1 MTDND
6 NATEDNTAKEI
17 RKQLRRDRIS
27 SKLNGNDNSSNIESD
42 KANLPVPQLTNSDK
56 QISTSFQRLNN
67 IQAKSSQ
74 LVSDAKVR
82 VDQREAKRRDAEA
95 EDNAKRDQLL
105 QQHVGSDSSNIQ
117 QQDEVALGWEQCLA
131 ATNVQDLSK
140 LLDRQQQVCEA
151 ALTKLDD
158 IGKQLGSELHEKDHE
173 YVTALKRNRQEVE
186 QLQQTI
192 TNEHQLLKEA
202 FEKELQLIEQSLN
215 ADRQHVLN
223 TNKAE
228 LEALITQR
236 KEIETSRL
244 ERQRQMIQQHR
255 HEIKQAEAKGQRER
269 EELKKQL
276 ESEVRRL
283 EIELEDTRARQQF
296 DTDKLEY
303 NVRVLTE
310 KSTNN
315 DEAAKQKRRIMKGK
329 EDLRRQI
336 ELKNTNKVK
345 GTRQNEAL
353 EADCER
359 IEKQASGLRD
369 KFERFKVSD
378 DEKYKAVL
386 DMHREDL
393 QKLQSELDQS
403 TDYIFGGNGAIGG
416 SQTNASFTS
425 DVTWHGGGSSSVAA
439 VSKSSISNKQNE
451 YKTTC
456 DEFGLRLENNNHHN
470 FGRRWVVL
478 LCIYM

>member
-1 MTDND
+1 MTNND
-6 NATEDNTAKEI
+6 NNDATNDATAAKEI

-27 SKLNGNDNSSNIESD
+27 NRLNGNGNSSNNESD
-42 KANLPVPQLTNSDK
+42 KVNASTSQLINSDD
-56 QISTSFQRLNN
+56 QISSSFQRLNN
-67 IQAKSSQ
+67 IQTKSSQ
-74 LVSDAKVR
+74 LVADARVK
-82 VDQREAKRRDAEA
+82 VDQREAKRRDAET

-105 QQHVGSDSSNIQ
+105 QQHVGSDSSNHTQ
-117 QQDEVALGWEQCLA
+117 QQDDDKVSSGWEQCLA

-140 LLDRQQQVCEA
+140 LLDRQQQICEA

-158 IGKQLGSELHEKDHE
+158 IGKQLGSQLREKDHE
-173 YVTALKRNRQEVE
+173 YVTALKRNRNEVE

-236 KEIETSRL
+236 KEVETSSL

-255 HEIKQAEAKGQRER
+255 HEIKQTETKGERER
-269 EELKKQL
+269 EKLKKQL
-276 ESEVRRL
+276 EAEVRRL
-283 EIELEDTRARQQF
+283 EIELEDTRAHQQF

-329 EDLRRQI
+329 GELSRQI
-336 ELKNTNKVK
+336 EIKNTNKMK
-345 GTRQNEAL
+345 GTKQNEAL

-416 SQTNASFTS
+416 SHTNASFTS
-425 DVTWHGGGSSSVAA
+425 DVTWHGGGSTSVAA
-439 VSKSSISNKQNE
+439 ASKSSNNKMIKG
-451 YKTTC
+451 KTTC
-456 DEFGLRLENNNHHN
+456 DEFGLRLENNNQHN
-470 FGRRWVVL
+470 FGRR
-478 LCIYM
+478 

>member
-6 NATEDNTAKEI
+6 NNDATNDATAAKEI

-27 SKLNGNDNSSNIESD
+27 NRLNGNDNSSNNESI
-42 KANLPVPQLTNSDK
+42 KANASTSQLINSDE
-56 QISTSFQRLNN
+56 QISTSFQCLNN

-74 LVSDAKVR
+74 LVTDARVK
-82 VDQREAKRRDAEA
+82 VDQREAKRREAEI

-105 QQHVGSDSSNIQ
+105 KQHVGSDVSQ
-117 QQDEVALGWEQCLA
+117 QQDDDVASGWEQCLA

-140 LLDRQQQVCEA
+140 LLYRQQRVCEA
-151 ALTKLDD
+151 ALTKLDN
-158 IGKQLGSELHEKDHE
+158 IGKQLGSELREKDHE

-186 QLQQTI
+186 QLQQCI
-192 TNEHQLLKEA
+192 TTEHQLLKEA
-202 FEKELQLIEQSLN
+202 FEKELQLIEQSLI
-215 ADRQHVLN
+215 ADRQHVLD

-228 LEALITQR
+228 LEALLTQR
-236 KEIETSRL
+236 KEVETSSL
-244 ERQRQMIQQHR
+244 EHQRQIIQQHR
-255 HEIKQAEAKGQRER
+255 HEIKQAETKGERER

-276 ESEVRRL
+276 EAEVRRL

-310 KSTNN
+310 KSTTN
-315 DEAAKQKRRIMKGK
+315 DEAAKQKQRIMKGK
-329 EDLRRQI
+329 EELSRQI
-336 ELKNTNKVK
+336 ELKNTNKSK
-345 GTRQNEAL
+345 GTKQNEAL

-393 QKLQSELDQS
+393 QKLQSELDES
-403 TDYIFGGNGAIGG
+403 TDYIFGGYGAIGG

-425 DVTWHGGGSSSVAA
+425 DVTWHGGGSSSVTTA
-439 VSKSSISNKQNE
+439 SKSSNNKTNE

-470 FGRRWVVL
+470 FGRR
-478 LCIYM
+478 

>member
-6 NATEDNTAKEI
+6 NDDVDNTDAAKES

-27 SKLNGNDNSSNIESD
+27 SRLNGNDNSSNNDSD
-42 KANLPVPQLTNSDK
+42 ETNATSQLTNSDE

-67 IQAKSSQ
+67 IKTKSSH
-74 LVSDAKVR
+74 LVTDAKVK
-82 VDQREAKRRDAEA
+82 VDQCEAKRRDAET

-105 QQHVGSDSSNIQ
+105 QQHVGSDVLQ
-117 QQDEVALGWEQCLA
+117 HQDDEVASGWDQCLA
-131 ATNVQDLSK
+131 ATNIQDLSK
-140 LLDRQQQVCEA
+140 LLDRQQQACEA

-158 IGKQLGSELHEKDHE
+158 IGKQLGTELREKDHE

-186 QLQQTI
+186 QLQQCI
-192 TNEHQLLKEA
+192 TNEHQLLKHA

-215 ADRQHVLN
+215 ADRQHVLD

-236 KEIETSRL
+236 KEVETSSL

-255 HEIKQAEAKGQRER
+255 HEIKQAEAKGERER

-276 ESEVRRL
+276 EAEVRRL

-315 DEAAKQKRRIMKGK
+315 DEATKQKRRIMKGK
-329 EDLRRQI
+329 EELSRQI
-336 ELKNTNKVK
+336 ELKNTNKIK
-345 GTRQNEAL
+345 GTKQNEAL

-386 DMHREDL
+386 GMHREDL

-439 VSKSSISNKQNE
+439 ASKSSNN
-451 YKTTC
+451 KTTC
-456 DEFGLRLENNNHHN
+456 DEFGLRLKNNNHHN
-470 FGRRWVVL
+470 FGRR
-478 LCIYM
+478 

>member
-6 NATEDNTAKEI
+6 KDTAAAKEV

-27 SKLNGNDNSSNIESD
+27 SRLNGNDNSSNIESN
-42 KANLPVPQLTNSDK
+42 KANDTSQFTNSNE
-56 QISTSFQRLNN
+56 QLSTSFQRLNN
-67 IQAKSSQ
+67 IQTKSSQ
-74 LVSDAKVR
+74 LVTDAR
-82 VDQREAKRRDAEA
+82 VKTDQREAKRRDAEV
-95 EDNAKRDQLL
+95 EDNVKRDQLL
-105 QQHVGSDSSNIQ
+105 QQHVGSDSSTSTAQ
-117 QQDEVALGWEQCLA
+117 RQQDDQVASGWEECLA

-158 IGKQLGSELHEKDHE
+158 IGKQLGSELREKDHE
-173 YVTALKRNRQEVE
+173 YVTALKRNRQEVD
-186 QLQQTI
+186 QLQQCI
-192 TNEHQLLKEA
+192 TTEHQLLKEA
-202 FEKELQLIEQSLN
+202 FEQELQLIEQSLN
-215 ADRQHVLN
+215 VDRQQVLN

-236 KEIETSRL
+236 KEVETSSL

-276 ESEVRRL
+276 EAEMRRL
-283 EIELEDTRARQQF
+283 EIELQDTRARQQF

-310 KSTNN
+310 RSTNN
-315 DEAAKQKRRIMKGK
+315 DEAAKQKRRIMKG
-329 EDLRRQI
+329 EEELSRQI
-336 ELKNTNKVK
+336 ELKNTNKIK
-345 GTRQNEAL
+345 GTKQNEEL

-386 DMHREDL
+386 GMHREDL
-393 QKLQSELDQS
+393 QKPQSELDQL

-425 DVTWHGGGSSSVAA
+425 DVTWHGNSSVAA
-439 VSKSSISNKQNE
+439 SKSSNNKT
-451 YKTTC
+451 KC

-470 FGRRWVVL
+470 FGRR
-478 LCIYM
+478 

>member
-1 MTDND
+1 MTNND
-6 NATEDNTAKEI
+6 NNDATNDATAAKEI

-27 SKLNGNDNSSNIESD
+27 NRLNGNGNSSNNESD
-42 KANLPVPQLTNSDK
+42 KVNASTSQLINSDD
-56 QISTSFQRLNN
+56 QISSSFQRLNN
-67 IQAKSSQ
+67 IQTKSSQ
-74 LVSDAKVR
+74 LVADARVK
-82 VDQREAKRRDAEA
+82 VDQREAKRRDAET

-105 QQHVGSDSSNIQ
+105 QQHVGSDSSNHTQ
-117 QQDEVALGWEQCLA
+117 QQDDDKVSSGWEQCLA

-140 LLDRQQQVCEA
+140 LLDRQQQICEA

-158 IGKQLGSELHEKDHE
+158 IGKQLGSQLREKDHE
-173 YVTALKRNRQEVE
+173 YVTALKRNRNEVE

-236 KEIETSRL
+236 KEVETSSL

-255 HEIKQAEAKGQRER
+255 HEIKQTETKGERER
-269 EELKKQL
+269 EKLKKQL
-276 ESEVRRL
+276 EAEVRRL
-283 EIELEDTRARQQF
+283 EIELEDTRAHQQF

-329 EDLRRQI
+329 GELSRQI
-336 ELKNTNKVK
+336 EIKNTNKMK
-345 GTRQNEAL
+345 GTKQNEAL

-416 SQTNASFTS
+416 SHTNASFTS
-425 DVTWHGGGSSSVAA
+425 DVTWHGGGSTSVAA
-439 VSKSSISNKQNE
+439 ASKSSNNKMIKG
-451 YKTTC
+451 KTTC
-456 DEFGLRLENNNHHN
+456 DEFGLRLENNNQHN
-470 FGRRWVVL
+470 FGRRWVL
-478 LCIYM
+478 

>member
-1 MTDND
+1 M
-6 NATEDNTAKEI
+6 
-17 RKQLRRDRIS
+17 
-27 SKLNGNDNSSNIESD
+27 
-42 KANLPVPQLTNSDK
+42 
-56 QISTSFQRLNN
+56 
-67 IQAKSSQ
+67 
-74 LVSDAKVR
+74 
-82 VDQREAKRRDAEA
+82 
-95 EDNAKRDQLL
+95 
-105 QQHVGSDSSNIQ
+105 
-117 QQDEVALGWEQCLA
+117 A

-158 IGKQLGSELHEKDHE
+158 IGKQLGSELREKDHE

-192 TNEHQLLKEA
+192 TNEHQMLKEA
-202 FEKELQLIEQSLN
+202 FEQELQLIEQSLN
-215 ADRQHVLN
+215 TGRQHSLN

-236 KEIETSRL
+236 KEVETSSL

-255 HEIKQAEAKGQRER
+255 HEIKQDEANGERER

-276 ESEVRRL
+276 EEEVMRL
-283 EIELEDTRARQQF
+283 EIELQDTRARQQF

-303 NVRVLTE
+303 NLRVLTE

-329 EDLRRQI
+329 EELSRQI
-336 ELKNTNKVK
+336 ELKNTNKIK
-345 GTRQNEAL
+345 GTKQNEVL
-353 EADCER
+353 EANCER

-369 KFERFKVSD
+369 KFERFKISD
-378 DEKYKAVL
+378 NEKYKAVL
-386 DMHREDL
+386 GMHREDL

-416 SQTNASFTS
+416 SQTNGSFTS

-439 VSKSSISNKQNE
+439 SKSSINKQNE
-451 YKTTC
+451 CKTKC

-470 FGRRWVVL
+470 FGRSDEWNQAEKLMSNYKSILTRRENLKSEEAMMEEKNIKLEQELESKLKEKINEDLAFPPTNILSVGGDKDTKK
-478 LCIYM
+478 

>member
-1 MTDND
+1 MSNNHNNND
-6 NATEDNTAKEI
+6 NGAAAAKEI

-27 SKLNGNDNSSNIESD
+27 SSRLNGNDNNFSNIESD
-42 KANLPVPQLTNSDK
+42 KANASTSQLINSDE

-67 IQAKSSQ
+67 IQTKSSQ
-74 LVSDAKVR
+74 LVTDARVK
-82 VDQREAKRRDAEA
+82 VDQREAKRRDAEI

-105 QQHVGSDSSNIQ
+105 KQHVGSDSSNTQ
-117 QQDEVALGWEQCLA
+117 QQDDDDVASGWDQCLA

-158 IGKQLGSELHEKDHE
+158 IGKQLGSELREKDHE
-173 YVTALKRNRQEVE
+173 YVTALKRNRQEVD

-236 KEIETSRL
+236 KEVETSSL
-244 ERQRQMIQQHR
+244 EHQRQMIQQHR
-255 HEIKQAEAKGQRER
+255 HDIKQAEAKGERER

-276 ESEVRRL
+276 EAEVRRL

-303 NVRVLTE
+303 NIRVLTE

-329 EDLRRQI
+329 EELSRQI
-336 ELKNTNKVK
+336 ELKNTNKIK
-345 GTRQNEAL
+345 GTKQNEAL

-386 DMHREDL
+386 GMHREDL

-439 VSKSSISNKQNE
+439 ASKSSNN
-451 YKTTC
+451 KTTC
-456 DEFGLRLENNNHHN
+456 DEFGLRLKNNNHHN
-470 FGRRWVVL
+470 FGKR
-478 LCIYM
+478 

>member
-1 MTDND
+1 MTNNDND
-6 NATEDNTAKEI
+6 DNAAAAAKEI

-27 SKLNGNDNSSNIESD
+27 SRLNDNDNSSNKLD
-42 KANLPVPQLTNSDK
+42 KANSPTSQLTNTDE
-56 QISTSFQRLNN
+56 QISTSFQCLNN
-67 IQAKSSQ
+67 IKTKSSQ
-74 LVSDAKVR
+74 LVTDGRVK
-82 VDQREAKRRDAEA
+82 VDQCEAKRRDAEA
-95 EDNAKRDQLL
+95 EDNAKRDHLL
-105 QQHVGSDSSNIQ
+105 QQHVGSDRSNPTQ
-117 QQDEVALGWEQCLA
+117 QQDDDKVSSGWEQCLA

-140 LLDRQQQVCEA
+140 LLKRQQQVCEA

-158 IGKQLGSELHEKDHE
+158 IGKQLGSELCEKDHE

-186 QLQQTI
+186 QLQQCI

-202 FEKELQLIEQSLN
+202 LEKELQLIEQSLN
-215 ADRQHVLN
+215 ADRQHVLD

-228 LEALITQR
+228 LEALISQR
-236 KEIETSRL
+236 KEVETSSL
-244 ERQRQMIQQHR
+244 ERQRQIIQKNR
-255 HEIKQAEAKGQRER
+255 HEIKQAETKGERER

-276 ESEVRRL
+276 EAEVRRL

-310 KSTNN
+310 KATNN

-329 EDLRRQI
+329 EELSRQI
-336 ELKNTNKVK
+336 ELKNSNKIK
-345 GTRQNEAL
+345 GTKQNEAL

-386 DMHREDL
+386 GMHREDL
-393 QKLQSELDQS
+393 QKLQSDLDQS

-425 DVTWHGGGSSSVAA
+425 DVTWHGGGSTIVAA
-439 VSKSSISNKQNE
+439 ASKSSNNKTTE

-470 FGRRWVVL
+470 FGRR
-478 LCIYM
+478 